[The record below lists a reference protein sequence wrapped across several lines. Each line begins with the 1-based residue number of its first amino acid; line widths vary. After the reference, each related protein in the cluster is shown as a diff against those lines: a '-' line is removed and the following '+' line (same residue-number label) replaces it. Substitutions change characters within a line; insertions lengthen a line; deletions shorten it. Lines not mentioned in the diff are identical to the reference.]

1 MGMHGL
7 WFLENVDDIFQQNG
21 RVGNRTGSALIRLR
35 DKLNCRINNSNSPG
49 YATPTIWL
57 ISVPSVLAAAEEE
70 RVYIHA
76 SMPHPHLHPI
86 HPLLPS
92 RHTSFM
98 PEISSSGLQPRKAQF
113 GHHRTTDASSKTE
126 ETPVNLF
133 PRRSEPEMEITILTS
148 NPRKSISTLCMTSW
162 TTKGCVAGTV
172 RLERT
177 RDGH

>member
-57 ISVPSVLAAAEEE
+57 ISVPSVLAAEEE

-76 SMPHPHLHPI
+76 SMPHPHPHPI

-98 PEISSSGLQPRKAQF
+98 PEISSSGLQPRKANSDTTEPQTRPARRRRQLIYF
-113 GHHRTTDASSKTE
+113 HHEASPKWKSQSSL
-126 ETPVNLF
+126 PI
-133 PRRSEPEMEITILTS
+133 PEKAF
-148 NPRKSISTLCMTSW
+148 RHY
-162 TTKGCVAGTV
+162 A
-172 RLERT
+172 
-177 RDGH
+177 

>member
-1 MGMHGL
+1 MVCG
-7 WFLENVDDIFQQNG
+7 FLENVDDIFQQNG

-113 GHHRTTDASSKTE
+113 GHHRTTDAPKKNKEITE
-126 ETPVNLF
+126 EGANYSTANEASLKW
-133 PRRSEPEMEITILTS
+133 
-148 NPRKSISTLCMTSW
+148 KSQSSLPI
-162 TTKGCVAGTV
+162 
-172 RLERT
+172 LERT
-177 RDGH
+177 LRLYT

>member
-126 ETPVNLF
+126 TPVNLF

-148 NPRKSISTLCMTSW
+148 NPRKSISTLYMIS
-162 TTKGCVAGTV
+162 
-172 RLERT
+172 
-177 RDGH
+177 